1 MALFQFPRLPKGI
14 HSGTF
19 ALTLAIGIAGGF
31 GASAVHLP
39 LPMLLGPLLAV
50 AAAALARLKPFG
62 RLPQFPSGLR
72 LFFVPII
79 GVAIGGNF
87 TPEILAEA
95 RLWWPSLVALCLFI
109 PTAHVLGYRALKA
122 TKRLDPI
129 TAFFGTA
136 PGGLVETVLMGE
148 EAGADAAMLT
158 MLQFLRLILTIIVV
172 PLGFTIGIGH
182 AVGSAGG
189 ASLVAEHTLDAA
201 DWGWILGA
209 AALGLV
215 LGRAS
220 RLPAG
225 MITGPIIVSAA
236 MHLSG
241 LSDASPPI
249 WSIMATQ
256 IVIGTSLG
264 VRFAGMPLGHMVL
277 ALRLAGMNV
286 LISITLAAVFAFAL
300 ADFVHEPVAAVFLA
314 FAPGGLTEMSLIALS
329 LQMSVIYVTA
339 HHVLRIMLA
348 VAIARAF
355 AGRIVR

>member
-1 MALFQFPRLPKGI
+1 MTLSRILRLPKGL
-14 HSGTF
+14 HLPTL
-19 ALTLAIGIAGGF
+19 ALTMALGVAGGF
-31 GASAVHLP
+31 GARAVHLP
-39 LPMLLGPLLAV
+39 LPMLLGSLLAV
-50 AAAALARLKPFG
+50 AAAALAGLRPFR
-62 RLPQFPSGLR
+62 RLPQCPTGLR

-87 TPEILAEA
+87 TPQILLEA

-109 PTAHVLGYRALKA
+109 PTAHLLGYRALKA
-122 TKRLDPI
+122 IGRLDPI
-129 TAFFGTA
+129 TTFFGTA
-136 PGGLVETVLMGE
+136 PGGLTETVLMGE
-148 EAGADAAMLT
+148 EAGADVAMLT

-172 PLGFTIGIGH
+172 PLGFTIATGH

-189 ASLVAEHTLDAA
+189 ASLVGAHTLGAA

-241 LSDASPPI
+241 LSDASPPL

-264 VRFAGMPLGHMVL
+264 VRFAGMPLGRLVL
-277 ALRLAGMNV
+277 ALRLAIVNV
-286 LISITLAAVFAFAL
+286 LIFIALAAIFAYSL
-300 ADFVHEPVAAVFLA
+300 AGFVNEPVAAVFLA

-339 HHVLRIMLA
+339 HHVLRILLA
-348 VAIARAF
+348 VAIARVF
-355 AGRIVR
+355 AGCVAR